1 MRTIT
6 PPPIPQGGFFVRDD
20 LPVLRGA
27 YHETL
32 AATCADVVRLG
43 SLAREV
49 VSLVTGALESRDL
62 LNVGRVFEEQDRIDN
77 LSRAL
82 RQSCTELLWRQQ
94 PLASEFRLITAMLQI
109 VTDLGDVGR
118 HAVDIA
124 KHTIRVRDAARLPAL
139 AEITLVAKVAEGMLA
154 AVMRAFETEEIAA
167 ADRVLEREDELDRLY
182 HLAVGILRTQLQE
195 PANVDAG
202 TNMLFIVASVYRVG
216 GHACN
221 IAWHVK
227 EMTAGA

>member
-1 MRTIT
+1 
-6 PPPIPQGGFFVRDD
+6 
-20 LPVLRGA
+20 LRSA

-32 AATCADVVRLG
+32 AATRVGVVRLG

-49 VSLVTGALESRDL
+49 VALVADALESRDL

-77 LSRAL
+77 MSRAL

-109 VTDLGDVGR
+109 VSDLNDVGR

-139 AEITLVAKVAEGMLA
+139 AEIVAVANVAEQMLRA
-154 AVMRAFETEEIAA
+154 IVRAFEIDDAARADEILA
-167 ADRVLEREDELDRLY
+167 REDDLDRLY
-182 HLAVGILRTQLQE
+182 HVAVDALRTELQQ
-195 PANVDAG
+195 PGNVDAG
-202 TNMLFIVASVYRVG
+202 TNMLFIVAAVYRVG

-227 EMTAGA
+227 EMAGEA